1 VAAANANLDVLER
14 EGIVEHV
21 AELGDALRDTLAEA
35 VADIPIVGE
44 VRGTGML
51 AAIEFVADPEN
62 RVRFDAGL
70 KVGARMSAAC
80 LANGLIARAMPH
92 GDILGF
98 APPLIT
104 TRDDMQE
111 IAAIV
116 QRSVAGVCDQLA
128 AEGAI

>member
-1 VAAANANLDVLER
+1 VA
-14 EGIVEHV
+14 G
-21 AELGDALRDTLAEA
+21 LGDALRDTLADA
-35 VADIPIVGE
+35 VAESPIVGE

-51 AAIEFVADPEN
+51 AAIEFVADPAN
-62 RVRFDAGL
+62 KTRFDASH
-70 KVGARMSAAC
+70 KVGPRMSAAC

-104 TRDDMQE
+104 TQEDMTE

-116 QRSVAGVCDQLA
+116 RRSVAQVCGELSDAGV
-128 AEGAI
+128 I